1 LGRPAARLIAAVF
14 AAGLALGAA
23 AGERSHAPKE
33 PRPAPPPRAQT
44 PWTALAPDE
53 RRVLGPIADHWDRMP
68 GEQQQRFI
76 TSARRYPSLQPIQ
89 KERFDSR
96 LRTWAEMT
104 PEQRRAARETYQGL
118 RRLPPAQQHELRER
132 WLQRHHP
139 GEESSEPSFAAPP
152 GNGPQRGPGPVAP
165 DYTRKR

>member
-1 LGRPAARLIAAVF
+1 VGRQAARLIAALL
-14 AAGLALGAA
+14 ALGLALGAA
-23 AGERSHAPKE
+23 AGERSQIPKE
-33 PRPAPPPRAQT
+33 QRAAPPPRQQT
-44 PWTALAPDE
+44 PWTALGPDE

-104 PEQRRAARETYQGL
+104 PEQRRAARETFQGL
-118 RRLPPAQQHELRER
+118 RKLPPEKQHELRER

-139 GEESSEPSFAAPP
+139 GEESSEPSFAPP
-152 GNGPQRGPGPVAP
+152 PDAAPQRGPGPVAP
-165 DYTRKR
+165 DYSRKR